1 MSEPPPS
8 KSALRRLR
16 PWSVTLLALG
26 VLTNAGLNTARLAL
40 AFTQWSFIYSLQG
53 IPPLYLVFSGLVWAV
68 TAWLLAW
75 GLWIGAGW
83 AARAARIFVT
93 AFLLFFWFER
103 LFLFEQN
110 QLSWPE
116 NGFFLLLVT
125 IAVLVFVFWSTAN
138 TKAKRFFG
146 EINERTS

>member
-1 MSEPPPS
+1 MSISQSSRSVFRHP
-8 KSALRRLR
+8 R

-26 VLTNAGLNTARLAL
+26 VLTNAGLNTTRLAL
-40 AFTQWSFIYSLQG
+40 AFTQWSFINGLG
-53 IPPLYLVFSGLVWAV
+53 GVPPLYLAVSGLIWAAP
-68 TAWLLAW
+68 AWLLAW
-75 GLWIGAGW
+75 GLWRGSGW

-116 NGFFLLLVT
+116 NGFFLLMVT
-125 IAVLVFVFWSTAN
+125 IVVLVFVFWSTAN
-138 TKAKRFFG
+138 MKAKRFFG
-146 EINERTS
+146 EFNERTS